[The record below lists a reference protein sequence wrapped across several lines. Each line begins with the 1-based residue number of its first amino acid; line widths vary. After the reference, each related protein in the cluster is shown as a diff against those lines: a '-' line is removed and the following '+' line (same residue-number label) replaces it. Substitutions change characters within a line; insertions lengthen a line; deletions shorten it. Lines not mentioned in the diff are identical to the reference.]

1 MKKWIAL
8 LLILCMG
15 ASLLA
20 CGKEQEQEEVFS
32 APLLTATEET
42 TQPEESEQTGP
53 VVGVSLP
60 NSDDSFW
67 KESAQAMKEHL
78 EAQGYTMTAL
88 FACDDIDTQHRH
100 IREMLINEVDC
111 VVVAAIDSL
120 SLLTP
125 LDDLQNAGIP
135 VVAYDRLLMNTDAV
149 DGFVTY
155 DYQTMGAQVAQ
166 SVIDQ
171 KQLDK
176 AERAYT
182 IELFM
187 GAPEDHSAL
196 LFYNGVMEV
205 LQPYL
210 DSGAL
215 ECPSGRLAFEDT
227 CVVMNTMEDAQDA
240 CAERLRR
247 EYPERKLDICLA
259 ASDTIASGC
268 RAALAEAGKTGDQ
281 WPMITGQGGDLGS
294 VKALVNE
301 RQVVTVYKDPKAMGI
316 AAADMAIQL
325 LTGNVAQ
332 GDGTSSDNYM
342 VQVPTVQMPW
352 ELITMENYRQLLVDT
367 GIYEEK
373 EFPAPTDPVA
383 VPEETTETTQPAET
397 TQPTETT
404 T

>member
-20 CGKEQEQEEVFS
+20 CGKEQAQEEVFS
-32 APLLTATEET
+32 APLLTDTEENT
-42 TQPEESEQTGP
+42 TPSEEESTGP

-67 KESAQAMKEHL
+67 MESARAMKEQL

-88 FACDDIDTQHRH
+88 FACDDLDTQQRH
-100 IREMLINEVDC
+100 MREMLINEVDC
-111 VVVAAIDSL
+111 VVVAAMDSL
-120 SLLTP
+120 YILEQLE
-125 LDDLQNAGIP
+125 DLKDAGIP

-166 SVIDQ
+166 SAIDQ
-171 KQLDK
+171 MQLET
-176 AERAYT
+176 AGRAYT
-182 IELFM
+182 VELFM
-187 GAPEDHSAL
+187 GPAEDHSAL

-210 DSGAL
+210 ESGAL

-227 CVVMNTMEDAQDA
+227 CVVMNTMEDAQEA

-247 EYPERKLDICLA
+247 EYPERKLDLCLA

-281 WPMITGQGGDLGS
+281 WPVITGQGGDLGS
-294 VKALVNE
+294 VKAVANQ
-301 RQVVTVYKDPKAMGI
+301 RQTVTVYKDPKAMGI
-316 AAADMAIQL
+316 AAADMAVQL
-325 LTGNVAQ
+325 LTGDAVQ
-332 GDGTSSDNYM
+332 GDGTDNYM
-342 VQVPTVQMPW
+342 VQVPTVRLPW

-367 GIYEEK
+367 EIYEAK
-373 EFPAPTDPVA
+373 EFPEETEPVV
-383 VPEETTETTQPAET
+383 VPAETTETIQPAET